1 MTGPAPA
8 AGRRERL
15 PWWRPRR
22 SRWPQYVALAVVAIT
37 LVVGG
42 LWLSRAYDRLIH
54 YPERP
59 GVGGAEEIAL
69 VVPKGAGFSQVLTQL
84 VEAGVIPEDEALY
97 FKLFVLHR
105 GAAGK
110 ITAGAHGFRGDMTP
124 EQVLAELIRP
134 QRAEETRVTIPE
146 GRNILEVADI
156 LANAGYGDASAILAV
171 MRDPEL
177 LRELGIEGESV
188 EGYLYPDTYKFP
200 TAATPEQLIRRMVEQ
215 HRKVFDNLKRSH
227 REALEELRKTLGW
240 GDREIVIMASLVEK
254 ETAAKHERP
263 LIAGVFLNRLRFSS
277 FQPKRLETDPT
288 IIYGCTALVKKSAAC
303 QQFEGRIRR
312 IHLRDRDN
320 PYNTYTHEG
329 LPPGPITNAGKSA
342 FEAVLAPKKSKF
354 LYFVSRND
362 KTHQF
367 SKTLAEHEAAVEK
380 YMRQG
385 AVGDGSAA
393 GAIDP
398 DAE

>member
-1 MTGPAPA
+1 MTQASSA
-8 AGRRERL
+8 ASKRQRL

-22 SRWPQYVALAVVAIT
+22 SRWAQYVALVVVTVT

-42 LWLSRAYDRLIH
+42 VWLSRTYQRVID
-54 YPERP
+54 YPDRP
-59 GVGGAEEIAL
+59 GVGSAEPIAL
-69 VVPKGAGFSQVLTQL
+69 EVAKGASFPQVLTQL
-84 VEAGVIPEDEALY
+84 LEAGVIPEDEGLY

-110 ITAGAHGFRGDMTP
+110 ITAGAHTFRADMTP
-124 EQVLAELIRP
+124 EQVLAELVRA
-134 QRAEETRVTIPE
+134 QRTEETRVTIPE

-156 LANAGYGDASAILAV
+156 LAVAGYGDASVILAA
-171 MRDPEL
+171 MRDPAL
-177 LRELGIEGESV
+177 LKELGIEGESV

-200 TAATPEQLIRRMVEQ
+200 TAATPDQVIRRMVEQ

-227 REALEELRKTLGW
+227 REALEELKKTLGW

-288 IIYGCTALVKKSAAC
+288 IIYGCTAAVKKSAAC
-303 QQFEGRIRR
+303 EKFEGRIRR
-312 IHLRDRDN
+312 IHLRDPDN

-329 LPPGPITNAGKSA
+329 LPPGPITNAGKAA
-342 FEAVLAPKKSKF
+342 FEAVLAPKKSRF

-367 SKTLAEHEAAVEK
+367 SKTIAEHEAAVEK
-380 YMRQG
+380 FMRQG

-393 GAIDP
+393 GAADP

>member
-1 MTGPAPA
+1 MNTPAPA
-8 AGRRERL
+8 RQRL

-22 SRWPQYVALAVVAIT
+22 SRWPQYVALAVVAVT
-37 LVVGG
+37 LVIAGV
-42 LWLSRAYDRLIH
+42 WLSRAYDRLLH

-59 GVGGAEEIAL
+59 GAGSSDAIAL
-69 VVPKGAGFSQVLTQL
+69 EIPKGAGFPQVLAQL
-84 VEAGVIPEDEALY
+84 TDAGIIAEGEGLY

-110 ITAGAHGFRGDMTP
+110 ITAGPHTFRGDMTP
-124 EQVLAELIRP
+124 EQILAELVRP
-134 QRAEETRVTIPE
+134 QRTEETRVTIPE

-156 LANAGYGDASAILAV
+156 LAAAGYGDAGAILAT
-171 MRDPEL
+171 MRDPAL
-177 LRELGIEGESV
+177 LRELGIPGESV

-200 TAATPEQLIRRMVEQ
+200 TAATAEQVIRRMVDQ
-215 HRKVFDNLKRSH
+215 HRKVYDNLRRSH
-227 REALEELRKTLGW
+227 REAVEELRKTLGW
-240 GDREIVIMASLVEK
+240 SDREILIMASLVEK

-263 LIAGVFLNRLRFSS
+263 LIAGVFLNRLRFAS

-303 QQFEGRIRR
+303 EQFEGRIRR
-312 IHLRDRDN
+312 IHLRDPDN

-329 LPPGPITNAGKSA
+329 LPPGPITNPGKA
-342 FEAVLAPKKSKF
+342 ALEAVLAPKKSRF

-367 SKTLAEHEAAVEK
+367 SKTIAEHEAAVEK

-393 GAIDP
+393 GAAGAD
-398 DAE
+398 EG

>member
-1 MTGPAPA
+1 MTGTAQAPA
-8 AGRRERL
+8 RRQRL

-42 LWLSRAYDRLIH
+42 VWLSRTYQRVIE
-54 YPERP
+54 YPDRP
-59 GVGGAEEIAL
+59 GVGSAEPIA
-69 VVPKGAGFSQVLTQL
+69 VEVAKGASFPQVLAQL
-84 VEAGVIPEDEALY
+84 IEAGVIPEDEGLY

-124 EQVLAELIRP
+124 EQVLAELVRP
-134 QRAEETRVTIPE
+134 QRTEETRVTIPE

-156 LANAGYGDASAILAV
+156 LAVAGYGDASVILEA
-171 MRDPEL
+171 MRDPALLKEL
-177 LRELGIEGESV
+177 SIEGESV

-200 TAATPEQLIRRMVEQ
+200 TAATPQQVIRRMVEQ
-215 HRKVFDNLKRSH
+215 HHKVYDNLKRSH

-263 LIAGVFLNRLRFSS
+263 LIAGVFLNRLRFQS

-288 IIYGCTALVKKSAAC
+288 IIYGCTAAIKKSAAC

-312 IHLRDRDN
+312 IHLRDPDN

-329 LPPGPITNAGKSA
+329 LPPGPITNAGKAA
-342 FEAVLAPKKSKF
+342 FEAVLAPKKSRF

-367 SKTLAEHEAAVEK
+367 SKTIAEHEAAVEK

-393 GAIDP
+393 GAADP
-398 DAE
+398 GAE

>member
-1 MTGPAPA
+1 MTQASSA
-8 AGRRERL
+8 ASKRQRL

-22 SRWPQYVALAVVAIT
+22 SRWAQYVALVVVTVT

-42 LWLSRAYDRLIH
+42 VWLSRTYQRVID
-54 YPERP
+54 YPDRP
-59 GVGGAEEIAL
+59 GVGSAEPIAL
-69 VVPKGAGFSQVLTQL
+69 EVAKGASFPQVLTQL
-84 VEAGVIPEDEALY
+84 LEAGVIPEDEGLY

-110 ITAGAHGFRGDMTP
+110 ITAGAHTFRADMTP
-124 EQVLAELIRP
+124 EQVLAELVRA
-134 QRAEETRVTIPE
+134 QRTEETRVTIPE

-156 LANAGYGDASAILAV
+156 LAVAGYGDASVILAT
-171 MRDPEL
+171 MRDPAL
-177 LRELGIEGESV
+177 LKELGIEGESV

-200 TAATPEQLIRRMVEQ
+200 TAATPDQVIRRMVEQ

-227 REALEELRKTLGW
+227 REALEELKKTLGW

-288 IIYGCTALVKKSAAC
+288 IIYGCTAAVKKSAAC
-303 QQFEGRIRR
+303 EKFEGRIRR
-312 IHLRDRDN
+312 IHLRDPDN

-329 LPPGPITNAGKSA
+329 LPPGPITNAGKAA
-342 FEAVLAPKKSKF
+342 FEAVLAPKKSRF

-367 SKTLAEHEAAVEK
+367 SKTIAEHEAAVEK
-380 YMRQG
+380 FMRQG

-393 GAIDP
+393 GAADP